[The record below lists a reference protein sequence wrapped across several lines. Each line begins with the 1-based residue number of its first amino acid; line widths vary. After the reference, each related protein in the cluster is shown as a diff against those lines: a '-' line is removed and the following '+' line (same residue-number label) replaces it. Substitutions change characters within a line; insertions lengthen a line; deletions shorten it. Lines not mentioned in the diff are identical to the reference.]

1 MGPENSYFNQNLNS
15 IVIITI
21 FLLSILDAEIV
32 FLISFYEFTCVLSQ
46 SSLECITTNP
56 KKL

>member
-21 FLLSILDAEIV
+21 FLLNILDAEIV

-46 SSLECITTNP
+46 SSLECYNN
-56 KKL
+56 